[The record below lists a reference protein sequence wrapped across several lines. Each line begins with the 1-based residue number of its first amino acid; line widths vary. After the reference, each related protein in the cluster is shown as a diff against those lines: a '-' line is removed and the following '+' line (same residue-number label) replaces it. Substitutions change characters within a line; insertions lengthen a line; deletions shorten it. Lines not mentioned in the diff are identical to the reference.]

1 MKALV
6 RFLVLLLVCAA
17 AVLLPMLLGVI
28 VVPGCNGMAV
38 CFLSFYVTSPA
49 ASLGAGVWAGRSP
62 KQRWYGI
69 FVPAAVFLLSA
80 WSLLDWGNPQF
91 FWYAGAYLLLSA
103 AAFLLVWLAG
113 RLYRRIRGGHRVK
126 Q

>member
-1 MKALV
+1 MKALGQ
-6 RFLVLLLVCAA
+6 FLLFLLLCAA
-17 AVLLPMLLGVI
+17 AVFLPLLLGLT

-49 ASLGAGVWAGRSP
+49 ASVGAGVWAGRSP
-62 KQRWYGI
+62 RRRWYGI
-69 FVPAAVFLLSA
+69 LVPGAVFLLSA

-103 AAFLLVWLAG
+103 AAFLLTWLAG
-113 RLYRRIRGGHRVK
+113 RLRCWIRGRNHVK
-126 Q
+126 L